1 VAVVD
6 DRAQSVLLRFID
18 IREDGFVDGRLT
30 EDTETSINLVATVYE
45 ITQVFLISLRRS
57 LIQVLKHTASVLILA
72 DLERFLSESS

>member
-1 VAVVD
+1 MAVVD